1 MSATKQSQAI
11 SLANELI
18 GLAGQLQ
25 SVNFTSSN
33 LSQRYGNQGTQG
45 VLNALP
51 TCALN
56 ADGTLGAADVT
67 PVAGNP
73 IDTRVVTGLNRACTA
88 QHLIAVKN
96 IMNEFIAFMSNAAV
110 VTKDRSGPTDVI
122 LGG

>member
-1 MSATKQSQAI
+1 MPATKQSQAV

-25 SVNFTSSN
+25 NVNFTSSN
-33 LSQRYGNQGTQG
+33 LSQRYGNQGTQAI
-45 VLNALP
+45 LNSLP

-56 ADGTLGAADVT
+56 ADGTLGMADVA
-67 PVAGNP
+67 PVPGNP

-88 QHLIAVKN
+88 QNLIAVKN
-96 IMNEFIAFMSNAAV
+96 IMNEFIAFMGNATV
-110 VTKDRSGPTDVI
+110 VTKDRTNATDVI